1 MSSITL
7 PAPSAAARPAPSPAT
22 VLYWALRV
30 GVGLEFIGHGMAGLA
45 HSKGWLPYYA
55 LLGVSTHAANHL
67 FFYLTGTVDVCLGV
81 LVILRPMRA
90 TVAWMA
96 FWGLFTAVL
105 RPLVG
110 ESVFELVE
118 RGANYGMP
126 LAFLLLAG
134 LPTWSWSS
142 WFGTVR
148 PSPSLDAV
156 RAGQVAW
163 VARVSVALLLVG
175 HGGLGIWAHK
185 AEWGDFFAVLGVGR
199 DTAGTLHLAAWVG
212 WFEVALGLAVLL
224 APVRELL
231 VFVLAW
237 KLGTEL
243 LRPLAGQPLFQF
255 VERSGDYALPVAL
268 LALLALDGIRGA
280 VPSPAARREREAVV
294 AGSPRPFPQQWHTGD
309 GTVGRPVLQ
318 GSTR

>member
-1 MSSITL
+1 MSLVAL
-7 PAPSAAARPAPSPAT
+7 PAFSVTERPAPTPAT

-30 GVGLEFIGHGMAGLA
+30 GVALEFIGHGMAGLA
-45 HSKGWLPYYA
+45 HSRAWLPYYG
-55 LLGVSTHAANHL
+55 LLGVSEHAANHV
-67 FFYLTGTVDVCLGV
+67 FFYVTGTVDISMALLV
-81 LVILRPMRA
+81 LFRPMRA
-90 TVAWMA
+90 ALVWMA

-110 ESVFELVE
+110 ESAFELVE
-118 RGANYGMP
+118 RGANYGGP
-126 LAFLLLAG
+126 LAFLVLAG
-134 LPTWSWSS
+134 LPSRSWSS

-163 VARVSVALLLVG
+163 VARVTIALLLVG

-185 AEWGDFFAVLGVGR
+185 AEWGDFFAVAGIAR
-199 DTAGTLHLAAWVG
+199 DTSATLHLAAWVG

-224 APVRELL
+224 APVRQLL

-255 VERSGDYALPVAL
+255 VERAGDYALPVAL
-268 LALLALDGIRGA
+268 LALLALDRVRA
-280 VPSPAARREREAVV
+280 VAAPVPTRWEREPIV
-294 AGSPRPFPQQWHTGD
+294 ASSRPFPQQWHNGD
-309 GTVGRPVLQ
+309 GTVRSSVLQ
-318 GSTR
+318 GSSA